1 MSPALR
7 ADLLV
12 VGGGVAGTAAAAR
25 AADTGARVVV
35 VEKGDRLG
43 GSGALSAGILWTAPD
58 FETLR
63 RICPHGDPELGR
75 ILVDGFD
82 DAVNLAREAGVE
94 VSERWHGQMGFGVAH
109 RIDIHTLL
117 DIWRERIESAGGTIL
132 METAARELLTD
143 GGAVTGAAVSGPDGD
158 QRVDAAA
165 TVLATGGF
173 QGDGERVRAL
183 IGAGAEELIVRSN
196 PYSTGDGLRL
206 GLAAG
211 GSLSGSLDT
220 FYGHLLPTPIDHL
233 APDGFLPLTQ
243 YHSHACVLV
252 NRFGRRFVDESRG
265 DEVSNQF
272 TLRQPGARAFLLCD
286 DAVREAFAVGP
297 PYPHGQVV
305 DRFAVAAEAGGRIA
319 RAETIDALVAEL
331 ERWGV
336 NGPTLRETLARYE
349 AAAAGENVSL
359 DAPLPAEPHPLREPP
374 FHALEVQPTIT
385 FTFGGLRTD
394 TYGRVLDDAG
404 APVPGLYAAGADMG
418 GIQDTGYV
426 GGLVLGLVFGP
437 RVADA
442 AISVDR
448 ERNTDQEVGASG

>member
-1 MSPALR
+1 MSIS

-12 VGGGVAGTAAAAR
+12 VGGGVAGTAAAAH

-35 VEKGDRLG
+35 VEKGDHLG

-58 FETLR
+58 YETLH

-82 DAVNLAREAGVE
+82 AAVDAAREAGVE
-94 VSERWHGQMGFGVAH
+94 VSERWQGQMGFGIAH

-117 DIWRERIESAGGTIL
+117 DIWRERIESAGGTVL
-132 METAARELLTD
+132 FETAARELLAD

-158 QRVDAAA
+158 QRIDAAA
-165 TVLATGGF
+165 TLLATGGF
-173 QGDGERVRAL
+173 QGDPERVRAL
-183 IGAGAEELIVRSN
+183 IGPGAEELIVRSN
-196 PYSTGDGLRL
+196 PRSTGDGLRM

-211 GSLSGSLDT
+211 GALSGSLDS
-220 FYGHLLPTPIDHL
+220 FYGHLLPDPIDDL
-233 APDGFLPLTQ
+233 EPEDFLPLTQ

-272 TLRQPGARAFLLCD
+272 TLRQPGGRAILLCD
-286 DAVREAFAVGP
+286 EAVRGEFAVGP

-319 RAETIDALVAEL
+319 RADTIDALVAEV
-331 ERWGV
+331 EGWDV
-336 NGPTLRETLARYE
+336 NGPALRETLARYE
-349 AAAAGENVSL
+349 AAAAGDRGVTL

-374 FHALEVQPTIT
+374 FHALEVQPSIT

-394 TYGRVLDDAG
+394 SEGRALDAG
-404 APVPGLYAAGADMG
+404 GSPVPGLYAAGADMG

-442 AISVDR
+442 AVTRDR
-448 ERNTDQEVGASG
+448 GRDTNQEVGASD